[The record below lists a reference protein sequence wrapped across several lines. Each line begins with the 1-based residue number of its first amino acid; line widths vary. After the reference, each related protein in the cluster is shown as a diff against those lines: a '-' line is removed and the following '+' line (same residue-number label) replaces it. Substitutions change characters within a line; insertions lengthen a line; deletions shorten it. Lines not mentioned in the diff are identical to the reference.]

1 MLVVNYN
8 SYLLSLIRGHLFSA
22 KCYTHTLAESPI
34 KKVMFSMSC
43 TPKVIAEDV
52 AISVARALEEDIG
65 SGDISAQ
72 LIEADTLATGRVISR
87 EKAVICGRP
96 WVDEVFNQLD
106 PSICIDWHISEGDW
120 VCDNQTV
127 FTISGNARVLLS
139 GERCALNFLQT
150 LSGTATIAR
159 QYADLA
165 TDSSI
170 KILDTR
176 KTLPGLRL
184 AQKYAVAIGGCSN
197 HRIGLYDAF
206 LIKENHII
214 ACGGIAQAVNKAKQ
228 IAPQK
233 EIEVEV
239 ESLAELQQAV
249 DAGAH
254 RVMLDNF
261 TRDEI
266 LQIKSINLGNT
277 KIEVSGNVTE
287 HSLSQYLDT
296 PIDFISSGSLTKHV
310 QAIDLSMRL
319 SL

>member
-1 MLVVNYN
+1 MNRI
-8 SYLLSLIRGHLFSA
+8 S
-22 KCYTHTLAESPI
+22 
-34 KKVMFSMSC
+34 
-43 TPKVIAEDV
+43 KVIAKDIV
-52 AISVARALEEDIG
+52 LSVTRALEEDIG

-72 LIEADTLATGRVISR
+72 LIAADTLATGTVISR

-96 WVDEVFNQLD
+96 WVDEVFHQLD
-106 PSICIDWHISEGDW
+106 PSINIDWHISEGDL
-120 VCDNQTV
+120 VSENQTL

-150 LSGTATIAR
+150 LSGTATTAR
-159 QYADLA
+159 QYAELA
-165 TDSSI
+165 TDSKI
-170 KILDTR
+170 RILDTR
-176 KTLPGLRL
+176 KTIPGLRL

-214 ACGGIAQAVNKAKQ
+214 ACGGITQAVKKAKE

-239 ESLAELQQAV
+239 ESLTELQQAV

-261 TRDEI
+261 TRDQILAIEHIEI
-266 LQIKSINLGNT
+266 GNT
-277 KIEVSGNVTE
+277 KIEVSGNIND

-296 PIDFISSGSLTKHV
+296 TVDFISSGSLTKHV

>member
-1 MLVVNYN
+1 
-8 SYLLSLIRGHLFSA
+8 
-22 KCYTHTLAESPI
+22 
-34 KKVMFSMSC
+34 MSC

-96 WVDEVFNQLD
+96 WVDEVLHQLD
-106 PSICIDWHISEGDW
+106 PSISIDWHIPEGDW
-120 VCDNQTV
+120 VCENQTV

-159 QYADLA
+159 QYANLA

-176 KTLPGLRL
+176 KTIPGLRL
-184 AQKYAVAIGGCSN
+184 AQKYAVTIGGCSN

-214 ACGGIAQAVNKAKQ
+214 ACGGIAQAVNKAQQ
-228 IAPQK
+228 ISPDK

-239 ESLAELQQAV
+239 ESLDELKQSVTASA
-249 DAGAH
+249 D
-254 RVMLDNF
+254 RVMLDNCS
-261 TRDEI
+261 REQI
-266 LQIKSINLGNT
+266 LAIKQLDLGAT
-277 KIEVSGNVTE
+277 KIEVSGNITD
-287 HSLSQYLDT
+287 HSLAQYLDT

-319 SL
+319 SI

>member
-1 MLVVNYN
+1 MR
-8 SYLLSLIRGHLFSA
+8 SLPQF
-22 KCYTHTLAESPI
+22 
-34 KKVMFSMSC
+34 
-43 TPKVIAEDV
+43 IAGD
-52 AISVARALEEDIG
+52 IPRCVARALTEDIG

-72 LIEADTLATGRVISR
+72 LIDANQLATGRVIPR

-96 WVDEVFNQLD
+96 WVDEVFFQLD
-106 PSICIDWHISEGDW
+106 PAIVIDWHISEGDW
-120 VCDNQTV
+120 VKENQTL
-127 FTISGNARVLLS
+127 FSISGNARVLLS

-150 LSGTATIAR
+150 LSGTATTAR
-159 QYADLA
+159 QYANL
-165 TDSSI
+165 TTQSKI
-170 KILDTR
+170 RILDTR
-176 KTLPGLRL
+176 KTIPGLRL
-184 AQKYAVAIGGCSN
+184 AQKYAVDIGGCSN

-214 ACGGIAQAVNKAKQ
+214 ACGGIANAVKKAKQ
-228 IAPQK
+228 MSPDK

-239 ESLAELQQAV
+239 ECLDELKQAV
-249 DAGAH
+249 SAGAD

-261 TRDEI
+261 AREQI
-266 LQIKSINLGNT
+266 MQIKAIDLGNT

-296 PIDFISSGSLTKHV
+296 PIDYISSGSLTKNI

>member
-1 MLVVNYN
+1 MNRT
-8 SYLLSLIRGHLFSA
+8 S
-22 KCYTHTLAESPI
+22 
-34 KKVMFSMSC
+34 
-43 TPKVIAEDV
+43 KVITEDI
-52 AISVARALEEDIG
+52 ALSVARALEEDIG

-72 LIEADTLATGRVISR
+72 LIAADTLATGTVISR

-96 WVDEVFNQLD
+96 WVDEVFHQLD
-106 PSICIDWHISEGDW
+106 PSISIDWHISEGDL
-120 VCDNQTV
+120 VYENQTL
-127 FTISGNARVLLS
+127 FSISGNARVLLS

-150 LSGTATIAR
+150 LSGTATTAR

-165 TDSSI
+165 TDSKI
-170 KILDTR
+170 RILDTR
-176 KTLPGLRL
+176 KTIPGMRL

-214 ACGGIAQAVNKAKQ
+214 ACGGIAQAVKKAKE

-239 ESLAELQQAV
+239 ESLTELQQAV

-261 TRDEI
+261 TRDQILAIETIEI
-266 LQIKSINLGNT
+266 GNT
-277 KIEVSGNVTE
+277 KIEVSGNINQ

-296 PIDFISSGSLTKHV
+296 TVDFISSGSLTKHV

>member
-1 MLVVNYN
+1 M
-8 SYLLSLIRGHLFSA
+8 I
-22 KCYTHTLAESPI
+22 T
-34 KKVMFSMSC
+34 MSR
-43 TPKVIAEDV
+43 TSKVITEDI
-52 AISVARALEEDIG
+52 ALSVTRALKEDIG

-72 LIEADTLATGRVISR
+72 LIEADTLATGTVISR
-87 EKAVICGRP
+87 ETAVICGRP
-96 WVDEVFNQLD
+96 WVDEVFQQLD
-106 PSICIDWHISEGDW
+106 PSTQIDWHISEGDW
-120 VCDNQTV
+120 VSENQTL
-127 FTISGNARVLLS
+127 FSISGNARVLLS

-150 LSGTATIAR
+150 LSGTATTAR

-165 TDSSI
+165 TDSKI
-170 KILDTR
+170 RILDTR
-176 KTLPGLRL
+176 KTIPGLRL

-214 ACGGIAQAVNKAKQ
+214 ACGGIAQAVKKAKE

-239 ESLAELQQAV
+239 ESLTELQQAV

-261 TRDEI
+261 TRDQILAIETIEI
-266 LQIKSINLGNT
+266 GNT
-277 KIEVSGNVTE
+277 KIEVSGNINE

-296 PIDFISSGSLTKHV
+296 TVDFISSGSLTKHV

>member
-1 MLVVNYN
+1 M
-8 SYLLSLIRGHLFSA
+8 
-22 KCYTHTLAESPI
+22 
-34 KKVMFSMSC
+34 
-43 TPKVIAEDV
+43 
-52 AISVARALEEDIG
+52 
-65 SGDISAQ
+65 
-72 LIEADTLATGRVISR
+72 
-87 EKAVICGRP
+87 ICGRP
-96 WVDEVFNQLD
+96 WVDEVFRQLD
-106 PSICIDWHISEGDW
+106 ASIHIDWHISEGDW
-120 VCDNQTV
+120 VCENQTL
-127 FTISGNARVLLS
+127 FSISGNARVLLS

-150 LSGTATIAR
+150 LSGTATTAR

-165 TDSSI
+165 TDSQI

-176 KTLPGLRL
+176 KTIPGLRL
-184 AQKYAVAIGGCSN
+184 AQKYAVDIGGCNN

-214 ACGGIAQAVNKAKQ
+214 ACGGIAQAVKKTKE
-228 IAPQK
+228 IAPHK
-233 EIEVEV
+233 DIEVEV
-239 ESLAELQQAV
+239 ESFAELQQAV

-261 TRDEI
+261 TRDQILEI
-266 LQIKSINLGNT
+266 KTIDLGNT
-277 KIEVSGNVTE
+277 KIEVSGNVTD

>member
-1 MLVVNYN
+1 M
-8 SYLLSLIRGHLFSA
+8 
-22 KCYTHTLAESPI
+22 SPI
-34 KKVMFSMSC
+34 AKI
-43 TPKVIAEDV
+43 IAED
-52 AISVARALEEDIG
+52 IPQSVARALEEDIG

-72 LIEADTLATGRVISR
+72 LIDADKLATGTVISR

-96 WVDEVFNQLD
+96 WVDEVFKQLD
-106 PSICIDWHISEGDW
+106 PNIFIDWHIDEGDW
-120 VCDNQTV
+120 VDENQPLFSV
-127 FTISGNARVLLS
+127 SGNARVLLS
-139 GERCALNFLQT
+139 AERCALNFLQT
-150 LSGTATIAR
+150 LSGTATSAR

-165 TDSSI
+165 NNSQI
-170 KILDTR
+170 RILDTR
-176 KTLPGLRL
+176 KTIPGLRL
-184 AQKYAVAIGGCSN
+184 AQKYAIEIGGCSN

-239 ESLAELQQAV
+239 ESLGELQQAV
-249 DAGAH
+249 EAGAH

-261 TRDEI
+261 TRDQI
-266 LQIKSINLGNT
+266 LQIETIDLGNT

-287 HSLSQYLDT
+287 HSLAQHLDT

>member
-1 MLVVNYN
+1 M
-8 SYLLSLIRGHLFSA
+8 SSL
-22 KCYTHTLAESPI
+22 
-34 KKVMFSMSC
+34 
-43 TPKVIAEDV
+43 PKFIAED
-52 AISVARALEEDIG
+52 IPKCVARALTEDIG

-72 LIEADTLATGRVISR
+72 LIDANQLATGTVISR

-96 WVDEVFNQLD
+96 WVDEVFFQLD
-106 PSICIDWHISEGDW
+106 PAIVIDWHISEGDW
-120 VCDNQTV
+120 VSENQTL
-127 FTISGNARVLLS
+127 FSISGNARVLLS

-150 LSGTATIAR
+150 LSGTATTAR
-159 QYADLA
+159 QYANL
-165 TDSSI
+165 TTQSKI
-170 KILDTR
+170 RILDTR
-176 KTLPGLRL
+176 KTIPGLRL
-184 AQKYAVAIGGCSN
+184 AQKYAIDIGGCSN

-214 ACGGIAQAVNKAKQ
+214 ACGSIANAVNKAKQ
-228 IAPQK
+228 MSPDK

-239 ESLAELQQAV
+239 ECLDELKQAV
-249 DAGAH
+249 SAGAD

-261 TRDEI
+261 TREQI
-266 LQIKSINLGNT
+266 MQIKAIDLGNT

-296 PIDFISSGSLTKHV
+296 PIDFISSGSLTKNI

>member
-1 MLVVNYN
+1 M
-8 SYLLSLIRGHLFSA
+8 
-22 KCYTHTLAESPI
+22 SPI
-34 KKVMFSMSC
+34 AKI
-43 TPKVIAEDV
+43 IAED
-52 AISVARALEEDIG
+52 IPKSVARALEEDIG

-72 LIEADTLATGRVISR
+72 LIDVNKQATGTVISR

-96 WVDEVFNQLD
+96 WVDEVFKQLD
-106 PSICIDWHISEGDW
+106 PRVSIDWHISEGDW
-120 VCDNQTV
+120 VTENQSLFSV
-127 FTISGNARVLLS
+127 SGNARVLLS
-139 GERCALNFLQT
+139 AERCALNFLQT
-150 LSGTATIAR
+150 LSGTATTAR
-159 QYADLA
+159 QYASL
-165 TDSSI
+165 TNDSQI

-176 KTLPGLRL
+176 KTIPGLRL
-184 AQKYAVAIGGCSN
+184 AQKYAIDIGGCSN

-214 ACGGIAQAVNKAKQ
+214 ACGGIAQAVHRAKE

-233 EIEVEV
+233 DIEVEV
-239 ESLAELQQAV
+239 ESLGELQQAV
-249 DAGAH
+249 EAGAH

-261 TRDEI
+261 TRDQI
-266 LQIKSINLGNT
+266 LQIETIDLGNT

-287 HSLSQYLDT
+287 HSLAQYLDT

>member
-1 MLVVNYN
+1 MG
-8 SYLLSLIRGHLFSA
+8 SL
-22 KCYTHTLAESPI
+22 
-34 KKVMFSMSC
+34 
-43 TPKVIAEDV
+43 PKFIAED
-52 AISVARALEEDIG
+52 IPKCVARALTEDIG

-72 LIEADTLATGRVISR
+72 LIDANQLATGTVISR

-96 WVDEVFNQLD
+96 WVDEVFFQLD
-106 PSICIDWHISEGDW
+106 PAIVIDWHISEGDW
-120 VCDNQTV
+120 VTENQTL
-127 FTISGNARVLLS
+127 FSISGNARVLLS

-150 LSGTATIAR
+150 LSGTATTAR
-159 QYADLA
+159 QYANL
-165 TDSSI
+165 TTQSKI
-170 KILDTR
+170 RILDTR
-176 KTLPGLRL
+176 KTIPGLRL
-184 AQKYAVAIGGCSN
+184 AQKYAIDIGGCSN

-214 ACGGIAQAVNKAKQ
+214 ACGGIANAVNKAKQ
-228 IAPQK
+228 MSPDK

-239 ESLAELQQAV
+239 ECLDELKQAV
-249 DAGAH
+249 SAGAD

-261 TRDEI
+261 TREQI
-266 LQIKSINLGNT
+266 MQIKAIDLGNT

-296 PIDFISSGSLTKHV
+296 PIDFISSGSLTKNI